1 MKINE
6 HYGIIRNIKSDQ
18 WLGNSILR
26 FLVKHWRWDNVERW
40 KRNLWVLWIGV
51 FFTAASF
58 SMVIPFLP
66 IFLLQI
72 GVHENTELWSGL
84 IFSSAFFAGAIASP
98 FWGRMADKYGR
109 KPMIVRAGFSLF
121 IVYTLMAFVTNPYQI
136 LALRILQGLLSG
148 FIPGAIALIGTNTP
162 TKKIGYALSLIASAS
177 ASGSILGPLLGGGIS
192 HLVGNRWAFASA
204 GIIVFISTLLIIFW
218 VVEENFTPSK
228 LKGSIKN
235 DFKVALTNRPFLL
248 VLILT
253 VVTSCSVMTIEPV
266 LPLYILKLGGS
277 TDNASL
283 LAGFVFSLPGIAS
296 AIFAPV
302 WGKWADKVGFQRVLF
317 IGLLGGGL
325 GTLAQILFS
334 HIWGFSIMRFV
345 FGIFF
350 CAVYPALNGLIVK
363 STAADFRGRAFSLNQ
378 TANQIGGMTGPI
390 IGGFVG
396 GIFPVQ
402 SVFIVTGILLLVA
415 TGMAYRNSNDLNGEL
430 KRKVLPVK

>member
-1 MKINE
+1 MLN
-6 HYGIIRNIKSDQ
+6 
-18 WLGNSILR
+18 
-26 FLVKHWRWDNVERW
+26 W

-72 GVHENTELWSGL
+72 GVHEHTEMWAGL
-84 IFSSAFFAGAIASP
+84 LFSSAFFAGAIASP

-109 KPMIVRAGFSLF
+109 KPMIIRAGFVLF
-121 IVYTLMAFVTNPYQI
+121 VIYTLMAFVTNPYQI
-136 LALRILQGLLSG
+136 LVLRILQGLLSG

-162 TKKIGYALSLIASAS
+162 NNKVGYALSLISTAS
-177 ASGSILGPLLGGGIS
+177 ASGTILGPLLGGGIS
-192 HLVGNRWAFASA
+192 HLVGNRWAFATA
-204 GIIVFISTLLIIFW
+204 GMIVFFATLLIIFW

-228 LKGSIKN
+228 VRGSIKT
-235 DFKVALTNRPFLL
+235 DFKVALTNRPFVL

-253 VVTSCSVMTIEPV
+253 VLTSCSVMTIEPV
-266 LPLYILKLGGS
+266 LPLYIVKLGGTS
-277 TDNASL
+277 ENASL
-283 LAGFVFSLPGIAS
+283 LAGIVFSLPGIAS
-296 AIFAPV
+296 ALFAPF

-325 GTLAQILFS
+325 GTLAQVLFS
-334 HIWGFSIMRFV
+334 QIWGFSLIRFV

-350 CAVYPALNGLIVK
+350 CAVYPALNGLVVK
-363 STAADFRGRAFSLNQ
+363 STPEDFRGRAFSLNQ

-390 IGGFVG
+390 IGGFLG

-402 SVFIVTGILLLVA
+402 MVFIVTGILLLIA
-415 TGMAYRNSNDLNGEL
+415 TGMAYWNGNNLSSKAL
-430 KRKVLPVK
+430 KRKALS